1 MEVLNALNDPR
12 LFHVHFFWVHPLNPE
27 HLALLKHT
35 KANIV
40 IENNVT
46 GEFAGLLKSHDINID
61 HRILQSNGFS
71 FFTDLLKEELEKV
84 LKDIE

>member
-1 MEVLNALNDPR
+1 
-12 LFHVHFFWVHPLNPE
+12 
-27 HLALLKHT
+27 
-35 KANIV
+35 V

-46 GEFAGLLKSHDINID
+46 GQFADILKSYDINID

-84 LKDIE
+84 LKDIK